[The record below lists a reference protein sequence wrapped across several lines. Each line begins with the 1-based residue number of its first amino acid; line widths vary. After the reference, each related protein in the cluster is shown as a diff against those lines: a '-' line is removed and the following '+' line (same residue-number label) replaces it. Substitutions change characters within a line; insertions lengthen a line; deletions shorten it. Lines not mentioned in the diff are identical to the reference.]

1 MGSGDTALRGEYI
14 PFHTLNDDDKSADY
28 SHRTSRSLSRSLKHL
43 IPIVLI
49 YCSLLIFSWT
59 VTCILTHRPLL
70 YHHSTPT
77 WESARQLTCAS
88 QTVLGVTDSD
98 ATATFSCSQRE
109 ATKVTLTAAVIA
121 ATRRWRLAAR
131 VVNSV
136 MAVLTIP
143 FSSFIAARAAIVYG
157 QAAGNKRAFSLRKLL
172 AVADRGWWNP
182 FILARLFSAGG
193 RRRLGSPLLYYS
205 FLVCAL
211 GGLNWPLQQLLVSE
225 VTILVE
231 SLPSKVMP
239 LVSDADITGL
249 SQVKSIET
257 VGDTRSLINYATQ
270 YDSQPNIW
278 RTPDSVCNSSMSWAY
293 SCVSNSNQGGIATQF
308 YPLRGNSSFVSIPVN
323 SVTTGIISDHA
334 FRFNTSVASEE
345 VSEQSYPDS
354 CGGPGSFSASTL
366 ANLSGLDAS
375 YRVPISADGTME
387 VKVCALGDSQIFPW
401 NLTRNRQDI
410 AEEAY
415 IHFDSVAMS
424 FLTNGSRIASWTQRI
439 RANTTAGY
447 FMLPNYMN
455 NYQTGPL
462 LETFDLATSFDPE
475 NFIVDQEESM
485 DVRALDNSHVLGYG
499 YPDPTP
505 VSSPALGP
513 LLTATKALFGP
524 STFFANRAN
533 STPTLPNIT
542 SLSLDECSEPI
553 PFTYLSNTNTEDT
566 TSWRYATLKP
576 CASDTN
582 STYFNDLAAWLG
594 QLFANYDNPQ
604 TTSVFTQGAFFANKA
619 NLGRASTEQAYRRI
633 LFKDDGTS
641 VEIFAIQPWAIAFLS
656 TIIGL
661 HLVGL
666 VIMAFYAGLHPTWTE
681 SFDAFAMLRIG
692 VQLAERKDVR
702 AQMPL
707 LGNAKT
713 EDTAILD
720 RTDGIIGEDIDAVET
735 ENVGRL
741 VMGGQ
746 GQVKK
751 GKRYLVFQ

>member
-1 MGSGDTALRGEYI
+1 MGSDDTNLRGEYI
-14 PFHTLNDDDKSADY
+14 PFQTLSDDDKSADDL
-28 SHRTSRSLSRSLKHL
+28 HKTSRPLSRSLNHL
-43 IPIVLI
+43 VPIVLL
-49 YCSLLIFSWT
+49 YCSLLLFSWT

-88 QTVLGVTDSD
+88 QTVLGVSDSD
-98 ATATFSCSQRE
+98 AEATFSCRQRE
-109 ATKVTLTAAVIA
+109 VTKVTLTAAVIA
-121 ATRRWRLAAR
+121 ATRRWRLTAR
-131 VVNSV
+131 VINSV

-143 FSSFIAARAAIVYG
+143 FSSFIAARAAVVYA
-157 QAAGNKRAFSLRKLL
+157 QAAENKRSFSLRKML

-193 RRRLGSPLLYYS
+193 RRRLGSPLLYYA
-205 FLVCAL
+205 FLVCAI
-211 GGLNWPLQQLLVSE
+211 GALNWPLQQLLVSE
-225 VTILVE
+225 ETILVA
-231 SLPSKVMP
+231 SLPSKVTP

-257 VGDTRSLINYATQ
+257 VGDTRALIHYATH
-270 YDSQPNIW
+270 W
-278 RTPDSVCNSSMSWAY
+278 TP
-293 SCVSNSNQGGIATQF
+293 GGSATQF

-345 VSEQSYPDS
+345 VSEDSYPDS
-354 CGGPGSFSASTL
+354 CGGLGSFTASTL
-366 ANLSGLDAS
+366 ANLSDIDAS
-375 YRVPISADGTME
+375 YDIPSSANGVME
-387 VKVCALGDSQIFPW
+387 VKVCALGDSQSFPW
-401 NLTRNRQDI
+401 NITRNRQDI

-415 IHFDSVAMS
+415 IHFNSVAMS
-424 FLTNGSRIASWTQRI
+424 FLTNGSRTASWTQRI

-447 FMLPNYMN
+447 FMLPNYIN

-462 LETFDLATSFDPE
+462 LETFDLAASHDPE
-475 NFIVDQEESM
+475 NVIVEQEESM
-485 DVRALDNSHVLGYG
+485 DVRALDSSHVLGYG

-524 STFFANRAN
+524 STFFATRAN

-542 SLSLDECSEPI
+542 SSSLDECSEPI
-553 PFTYLSNTNTEDT
+553 PFTYLSNNNTEDA
-566 TSWRYATLKP
+566 TSRRYATLKP
-576 CASDTN
+576 CASGTN
-582 STYFNDLAAWLG
+582 TTYFNDLAAWLG
-594 QLFANYDNPQ
+594 QLFANYDDPQ

-619 NLGRASTEQAYRRI
+619 NLGRSSTVQAYRRI

-641 VEIFAIQPWAIAFLS
+641 VEIFAIRPWAIGFLS
-656 TIIGL
+656 AVIGL

-666 VIMAFYAGLHPTWTE
+666 VILAFYAGLHPTWTE
-681 SFDAFAMLRIG
+681 SFDAFAMVRIG
-692 VQLAERKDVR
+692 AQLAERKDVR

-707 LGNAKT
+707 LGNAVT
-713 EDTAILD
+713 EDTAVLD
-720 RTDGIIGEDIDAVET
+720 RINGIIGEDYDAVET

-741 VMGGQ
+741 VVGGQ
-746 GQVKK
+746 GIVKQ
-751 GKRYLVFQ
+751 GRRYLVFQ

>member
-1 MGSGDTALRGEYI
+1 MGSGDTALRGEYT
-14 PFHTLNDDDKSADY
+14 PFHTLNDDDKPADY

-43 IPIVLI
+43 VPIVLI

-59 VTCILTHRPLL
+59 VMCILTHRPLL

-98 ATATFSCSQRE
+98 ANATFSCSQRE
-109 ATKVTLTAAVIA
+109 ATKVPLTAAVIA

-157 QAAGNKRAFSLRKLL
+157 QAAGNERNFSLRKML

-193 RRRLGSPLLYYS
+193 RRRLGSPLLYYA

-231 SLPSKVMP
+231 SLPSKVTP
-239 LVSDADITGL
+239 LISDADITGL

-345 VSEQSYPDS
+345 VSEEGYPDS

-366 ANLSGLDAS
+366 ANLSGLDVS
-375 YRVPISADGTME
+375 YNVPISADGMME
-387 VKVCALGDSQIFPW
+387 VKVCALGDSQSFPW

-415 IHFDSVAMS
+415 IHFNSVAMS

-462 LETFDLATSFDPE
+462 LETFDLAASFDPE

-485 DVRALDNSHVLGYG
+485 DVRALDDSHVLGYG
-499 YPDPTP
+499 YPDPMP

-553 PFTYLSNTNTEDT
+553 PFTYLSTTNTKDT

-641 VEIFAIQPWAIAFLS
+641 VEIFAIRPWAIAFLS

-707 LGNAKT
+707 LGNAET

-720 RTDGIIGEDIDAVET
+720 RTDGVIGEDIDAVET

-741 VMGGQ
+741 VVGGH